1 MIAYLKLKLVKD
13 ELWTLFCQQNIQVYI
28 HVLAVMVFTIYKDEE
43 IEKKNIKEMCE

>member
-1 MIAYLKLKLVKD
+1 MLEIKIGKGL
-13 ELWTLFCQQNIQVYI
+13 TLFCQQNIQVYI